1 MVVLTSA
8 PKENLAARCFMRIMR
23 ISIAWI
29 VSMWLMAAMPAH
41 AAGNPAPKSP
51 PSATDPTLVRRSL
64 PVPPVAPL
72 PVQLA
77 AAQAPIKITVG
88 YAATGGQYINIFV
101 AKELG
106 IFEKHGLDVTLQFI
120 NSSAQT
126 VAALKSGTVQIAA
139 GPAPTVIDAIAK
151 GESDFV
157 FFGEAMPHTVLEV
170 WVQPG
175 ITSVQDLRGKIISST
190 NPGSLGDR
198 MIGIWLNK
206 NGMKKSDVRVV
217 YLGGLGNLVSAMKA
231 KRTDATLIL
240 PPLGEPLIQ
249 SGQKKLAD
257 LRDIAYSNQAW
268 MATKSYVAANA
279 EAVQRFVAA
288 VIEATAVTKRDKK
301 KALQALPKYTGI
313 TNPAWNEYAYDF
325 YTPLLEKVPRVSME
339 VMKATQ
345 EVSPDEAA
353 RKIDLKPYIDNSF
366 VDRLQKEGYI
376 DSVYK

>member
-1 MVVLTSA
+1 
-8 PKENLAARCFMRIMR
+8 MRTMR
-23 ISIAWI
+23 LFVAWIISI
-29 VSMWLMAAMPAH
+29 WLMAGMPAH
-41 AAGNPAPKSP
+41 AAGNPSPKTP
-51 PSATDPTLVRRSL
+51 LAALQKSL
-64 PVPPVAPL
+64 PVPTTAPAPAL
-72 PVQLA
+72 LA
-77 AAQAPIKITVG
+77 AAQAPIKITLG

-106 IFEKHGLDVTLQFI
+106 IFSKHGLDVTLQFI

-126 VAALKSGTVQIAA
+126 VAALKSGSVHIAA

-151 GESDFV
+151 GQSDFI

-175 ITSVQDLRGKIISST
+175 ITSIQDLRGKVISST

-198 MIGIWLNK
+198 MIGIWLNR
-206 NGMKKSDVRVV
+206 NGLKKTDVQVV
-217 YLGGLGNLVSAMKA
+217 YLGGLSNLVSAMKA
-231 KRTDATLIL
+231 KKTDATLIL
-240 PPLGEPLIQ
+240 PPLGEQLTP
-249 SGQKKLAD
+249 SGQKRLTD

-268 MATKSYVAANA
+268 MATKSYAASDA
-279 EAVQRFVAA
+279 EAIRRFVAA
-288 VIEATAVTKRDKK
+288 VVEATAVTKRDKK
-301 KALQALPKYTGI
+301 RAVQVLPKYTGV
-313 TNPAWNEYAYDF
+313 TNVEWNEYAYGF

-353 RKIDLKPYIDNSF
+353 RKIELKAYIDNSF

>member
-1 MVVLTSA
+1 MKT
-8 PKENLAARCFMRIMR
+8 MRL
-23 ISIAWI
+23 SLVWI
-29 VSMWLMAAMPAH
+29 VSIWLMALTPARGDGKVVPRALQP
-41 AAGNPAPKSP
+41 AASDSSIEKFLALPAESPAPF
-51 PSATDPTLVRRSL
+51 R
-64 PVPPVAPL
+64 
-72 PVQLA
+72 LA
-77 AAQAPIKITVG
+77 AAQAPIKITLG

-106 IFEKHGLDVTLQFI
+106 IFDKHGLDVTLQFI

-151 GESDFV
+151 GETDFV

-175 ITSVQDLRGKIISST
+175 INSVQDLRGKIISST

-249 SGQKKLAD
+249 SGQKKLTD

-268 MATKSYVAANA
+268 MGTKTYIASHG

-288 VIEATAVTKRDKK
+288 AIEATAVTKRDKK
-301 KALQALPKYTGI
+301 RAAQVLPKYTGV
-313 TNPAWNEYAYDF
+313 TNIEWDEYAYDF
-325 YTPLLEKVPRVSME
+325 YTPLLEKVPRVSLD

-345 EVSPDEAA
+345 EVSPDESA
-353 RKIDLKPYIDNSF
+353 RKIDLKAYIDNSF
-366 VDRLQKEGYI
+366 VDRLEKEGYI

>member
-1 MVVLTSA
+1 MRITRLSVLWVVSIWL
-8 PKENLAARCFMRIMR
+8 LAA
-23 ISIAWI
+23 A
-29 VSMWLMAAMPAH
+29 AH
-41 AAGNPAPKSP
+41 AGNQPASGTLP
-51 PSATDPTLVRRSL
+51 PGSYQTPARRFL
-64 PVPPVAPL
+64 PVPAAAPA
-72 PVQLA
+72 PAQLA
-77 AAQAPIKITVG
+77 AAQAPIKITLG

-106 IFEKHGLDVTLQFI
+106 IFDKHGLDVTLQFI

-126 VAALKSGTVQIAA
+126 VAALKSGSVHIAA

-151 GESDFV
+151 GQSDFT

-175 ITSVQDLRGKIISST
+175 IASVQDLRGKIISST

-198 MIGIWLNK
+198 MIGIWLSK
-206 NGMKKSDVRVV
+206 NGMKKTDVQVV
-217 YLGGLGNLVSAMKA
+217 YLGGLSNLVSAMKA
-231 KRTDATLIL
+231 KKTDATLIL
-240 PPLGEPLIQ
+240 PTLCEQVIP
-249 SGQKKLAD
+249 SGQKKLTD

-268 MATKSYVAANA
+268 MATKSYVASDA
-279 EAVQRFVAA
+279 EVIRRFVAA

-301 KALQALPKYTGI
+301 RTVQLLSKYTGV
-313 TNPAWNEYAYDF
+313 TNTEWNEYAYDF
-325 YTPLLEKVPRVSME
+325 YTPLLDKVPRVSME
-339 VMKATQ
+339 VMKETQ
-345 EVSPDEAA
+345 ELSPDESA

>member
-1 MVVLTSA
+1 
-8 PKENLAARCFMRIMR
+8 
-23 ISIAWI
+23 
-29 VSMWLMAAMPAH
+29 
-41 AAGNPAPKSP
+41 
-51 PSATDPTLVRRSL
+51 
-64 PVPPVAPL
+64 
-72 PVQLA
+72 
-77 AAQAPIKITVG
+77 
-88 YAATGGQYINIFV
+88 
-101 AKELG
+101 
-106 IFEKHGLDVTLQFI
+106 
-120 NSSAQT
+120 
-126 VAALKSGTVQIAA
+126 
-139 GPAPTVIDAIAK
+139 
-151 GESDFV
+151 
-157 FFGEAMPHTVLEV
+157 
-170 WVQPG
+170 
-175 ITSVQDLRGKIISST
+175 
-190 NPGSLGDR
+190 

-240 PPLGEPLIQ
+240 PPLGEPLIL
-249 SGQKKLAD
+249 SGQKKLTD

-279 EAVQRFVAA
+279 EAVRRFVAA

-301 KALQALPKYTGI
+301 RAVQVLPKYTGV
-313 TNPAWNEYAYDF
+313 TNTEWNEYAYDF
-325 YTPLLEKVPRVSME
+325 YTPLLDKIPRVTLE